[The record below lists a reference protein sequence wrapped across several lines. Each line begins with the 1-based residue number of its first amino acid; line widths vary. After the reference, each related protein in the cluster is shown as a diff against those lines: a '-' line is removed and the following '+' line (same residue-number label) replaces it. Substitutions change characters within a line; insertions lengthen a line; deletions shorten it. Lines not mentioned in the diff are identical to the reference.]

1 MDNKN
6 LKKKFPKEKIFITA
20 DEPQPSFAHNVYY
33 AARQALRRHASGGN
47 VLIAATVLA
56 LVIANIPAVNGYYF
70 DFWNQRREHR
80 AEYCAQYHHDGKTCP
95 NAKIEG

>member
-1 MDNKN
+1 MDNKD

-70 DFWNQRREHR
+70 DFGISRYGCR
-80 AEYCAQYHHDGKTCP
+80 
-95 NAKIEG
+95 